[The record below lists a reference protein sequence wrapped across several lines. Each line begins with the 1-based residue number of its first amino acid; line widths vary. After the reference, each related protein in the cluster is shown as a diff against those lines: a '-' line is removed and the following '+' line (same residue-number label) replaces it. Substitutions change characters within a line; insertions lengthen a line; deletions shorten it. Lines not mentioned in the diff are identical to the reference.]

1 MVERVMV
8 VFGVILA
15 IGLLW
20 LAWHLYKGM
29 LVRGIKHMT
38 GQNRGKPTLLYFT
51 ADYCTT
57 CRLRQ
62 TPVVQELVGRLGNY
76 IAVEAYDVTEN
87 PDLAKKYKVL
97 TLPTTIIINREGQVN
112 AVNYGLTPL
121 RKLEQQLV
129 DL

>member
-1 MVERVMV
+1 MNERIIIVIGVM
-8 VFGVILA
+8 GV

-20 LAWHLYKGM
+20 LAWRLYKGL
-29 LVRGIKHMT
+29 LVRKIDQVA
-38 GQNRGKPTLLYFT
+38 GQYRGKPTLLYFT
-51 ADYCTT
+51 ADYCAT

-76 IAVEAYDVTEN
+76 VTVEAYDVTEN

-97 TLPTTIIINREGQVN
+97 TLPTTIIINREGQVD

-121 RKLEQQLV
+121 VKLEQQLGN
-129 DL
+129 L